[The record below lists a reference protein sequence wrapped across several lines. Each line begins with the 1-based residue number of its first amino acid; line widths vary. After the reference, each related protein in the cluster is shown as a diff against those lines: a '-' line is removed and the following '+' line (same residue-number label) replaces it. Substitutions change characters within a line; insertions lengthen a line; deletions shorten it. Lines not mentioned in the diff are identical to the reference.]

1 MLKEPISR
9 LVPQMAV
16 PTVIS
21 MLVTSFYNMADT
33 FFVGK
38 INTQATAAVG
48 VVFSVMA
55 LIQACGFFFG
65 HGSGNYISRRLGA
78 GEFEDAGRMAATGFF
93 TSFLA
98 GILLGV
104 LGLIFLTPLAKLLG
118 STSTILPYTKDY
130 LRIILIGC
138 PFMMSSFVLNNQLR
152 FQGSASFAMVGIVAG
167 AALNIVL
174 DPVLIFV
181 CDMGVAG
188 AALATVISQI
198 VSFFL
203 LFLECRKGGNI
214 RIQLKNF
221 APSRRLYMEM
231 FKGGIPSLCR
241 QGLASIA
248 QVALN
253 RSAGLYGGNFSDAAI
268 AAMSIV
274 GRITMFAN
282 SALIGFG
289 QGFQPVCGTNY
300 GARKYGR
307 VREAF
312 YFCVKYAAIFLVI
325 VSAAGFIFAEPL
337 VRLFRRE
344 DADVIRIGTLALR
357 LQCVVFPLN
366 AWIVMC
372 NMLLQ
377 TIGKAA
383 RASVVA
389 AARQGI
395 FFIPLI
401 YILPVFF
408 GLLGVQMCQTWSDIF
423 TILLAV
429 PLGIGILKELKEME
443 KSVESQNGM
452 PEKENV

>member
-1 MLKEPISR
+1 MLSEPIPH
-9 LVPQMAV
+9 LVSQMAV

-21 MLVTSFYNMADT
+21 MLVTSFYNMVDT

-65 HGSGNYISRRLGA
+65 HGSGNYISRKLGA
-78 GEFEDAGRMAATGFF
+78 GEFEDAGKMAATGFF
-93 TSFLA
+93 TAFLA
-98 GILLGV
+98 GIFLGV
-104 LGLIFLTPLAKLLG
+104 MGLIFLTPLAKLLG
-118 STSTILPYTKDY
+118 STATILPYTKDY

-152 FQGSASFAMVGIVAG
+152 FQGSASFAMVGIVTG
-167 AALNIVL
+167 AVLNIIL

-181 CDMGVAG
+181 CNMGVAG
-188 AALATVISQI
+188 AALATVISQV
-198 VSFFL
+198 VSFCL
-203 LFLECRKGGNI
+203 LFMECRKGGNI

-221 APSRRLYMEM
+221 SPSLRLYIEL

-248 QVALN
+248 QVCLN
-253 RSAGLYGGNFSDAAI
+253 RAAGLYGGDFSDAAI

-300 GARKYGR
+300 GAQKYGR

-312 YFCVKYAAIFLVI
+312 FFCVKYAAIFLI
-325 VSAAGFIFAEPL
+325 IISAAGFIFAEPL
-337 VRLFRRE
+337 VTLFRRE

-357 LQCVVFPLN
+357 LQCAVFPLN

-377 TIGKAA
+377 TIGKAG

-389 AARQGI
+389 ASRQGI

-401 YILPVFF
+401 LILPLFF
-408 GLLGVQMCQTWSDIF
+408 GLLGVQMCQTWSDIC

-429 PLGIGILKELKEME
+429 PLGVGVLKELKEAE
-443 KSVESQNGM
+443 KNLKPQATEQ
-452 PEKENV
+452 EKEGV